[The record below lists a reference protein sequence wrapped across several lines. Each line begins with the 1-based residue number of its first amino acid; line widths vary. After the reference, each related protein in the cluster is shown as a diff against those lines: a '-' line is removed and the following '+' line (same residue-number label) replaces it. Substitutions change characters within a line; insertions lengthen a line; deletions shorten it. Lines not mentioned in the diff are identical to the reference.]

1 MRMYLG
7 GKLFEYL
14 IDSFKFIVF
23 LVYSRTELGKTEG
36 TKAVVLVRRTDHGSG
51 LPPSPHQLQLLL
63 EEGEGI
69 ATVPWPTCFDSNI
82 AVVPEATCWLHSGST
97 SALVT
102 APPTSSVPIF
112 SKLSISVHLSLET
125 KRHQTFKSQKFHFK
139 RRRSLKGFRRH
150 SLQSHHMVPWV

>member
-1 MRMYLG
+1 MYLG

-69 ATVPWPTCFDSNI
+69 ATVP
-82 AVVPEATCWLHSGST
+82 
-97 SALVT
+97 
-102 APPTSSVPIF
+102 
-112 SKLSISVHLSLET
+112 
-125 KRHQTFKSQKFHFK
+125 
-139 RRRSLKGFRRH
+139 
-150 SLQSHHMVPWV
+150 